1 MIRMAE
7 SPTAFSGS
15 GSGASS
21 ESGAPGA
28 PVAPDTSGDAGA
40 SVREL
45 LVEMGTKVRDDF
57 TRNRRVM
64 SFAEYLNLVLSEP
77 MRQLRSS
84 TQYIVDCFDHYG
96 TSMVKYPWGEVRR
109 FHLFDAPWAGGE
121 DRLFGQEPVQNAVY
135 RVLRSFVQDGR
146 PNKLILLHGPNGSA
160 KSTFIRCLGRA
171 LEHYSTLD
179 GGALY
184 RFSWIFPTQK
194 HTRGGIGFG
203 GIGDVLQASG
213 ESFAYLPDDVVDA
226 RVGDELRDHPLLLVP
241 LDERQRLI
249 DRLVTGDGKSGFMV
263 SDYLRQGALS
273 PKNRAIYD
281 ALLASYHGDYIQV
294 LRHVRIE
301 RFEISHRYRTGWVTV
316 EPQLSVDASE
326 RQVTADRTL
335 GALPPSLQSVSLHE
349 YGGEIVGANRGLI
362 EYDDLLKRP
371 LEHYKYLLTTVER
384 AALSMTNT
392 TLFLDL
398 AFIGSCNDIHL
409 AAFREIPDFQSFKGR
424 IELVRVP
431 FILDVRHEE
440 ALYRERLREA
450 AGKRHV
456 APHTAYVAALWA
468 VLSRMRKP
476 QIERFPS
483 TLAEVIGKLS
493 PLDKA
498 ELYSTGHV
506 PRDLSPDRAR
516 ELAAHIKDLWHES
529 DTYPIYEGRVG
540 ASPREM
546 QGVLLAAA
554 GTGAAVGSSA
564 SRYNYISPLAVLDE
578 IVELC
583 RQTSLYEFLR
593 QDVQPGGYHD
603 HKKLVEVTRG
613 RLFDRIDDEVRVAVG
628 LVEESEYNRV
638 FERYISHV
646 MHAIKKEKVRN
657 PQTGR
662 MDDPDEGMMKEVERT
677 LEITGRADDF
687 RQSMI
692 AKIGAWSLDHRGQK
706 PVLSEIFADLLRK
719 LRDAYFER
727 HKKII
732 AKGIGDL
739 VKLLSGNEASLAIEP
754 RARAES
760 ALQVLT
766 EKYGYSR
773 DSARDLVGALATL
786 RYR

>member
-1 MIRMAE
+1 MAE
-7 SPTAFSGS
+7 I
-15 GSGASS
+15 
-21 ESGAPGA
+21 EGA
-28 PVAPDTSGDAGA
+28 PVVKELLAALGDA
-40 SVREL
+40 
-45 LVEMGTKVRDDF
+45 VRDDF

-64 SFAEYLNLVLSEP
+64 SFAEYLNLVVAEP
-77 MRQLRSS
+77 QRQLRSS

-96 TSMVKYPWGEVRR
+96 SEAVKYSWGEVRHFR
-109 FHLFDAPWAGGE
+109 LFDAPWDNGA
-121 DRLFGQEPVQNAVY
+121 DRLFGQEHVQNTVY

-146 PNKLILLHGPNGSA
+146 PNKLMLLHGPNGSA

-171 LEHYSTLD
+171 LEHYSTLEE
-179 GGALY
+179 GALY

-194 HTRGGIGFG
+194 ASKGGIGFG
-203 GIGDVLQASG
+203 GQVGTIMDVPTDSY
-213 ESFAYLPDDVVDA
+213 AYLPDESVDA
-226 RVGDELRDHPLLLVP
+226 RLPDELRDHPLLLIP
-241 LDERQRLI
+241 NDERQRLI
-249 DRLVTGDGKSGFMV
+249 DRLVAGRSFQVG
-263 SDYLRQGALS
+263 DYLRQGELS
-273 PKNRAIYD
+273 PKNRSIYD
-281 ALLASYHGDYIQV
+281 ALLASYHGDFLQV
-294 LRHVRIE
+294 LRHIRVE
-301 RFEISHRYRTGWVTV
+301 RFEVSHRYRTGWVTV
-316 EPQLSVDASE
+316 EPQLSVDATE

-335 GALPPSLQSVSLHE
+335 AALPPSLQTVALHE
-349 YGGEIVGANRGLI
+349 YGGEVVGANRGII

-384 AALSMTNT
+384 AALSMQTA

-440 ALYRERLREA
+440 ALYSERLREA
-450 AGKRHV
+450 AGDRHV

-498 ELYSTGHV
+498 ELYSTGQV
-506 PRDLSPDRAR
+506 PDDLAPDRAR
-516 ELAAHIKDLWHES
+516 ELTSHIKDLYHES

-546 QGVLLAAA
+546 QTVLLAAA
-554 GTGAAVGSSA
+554 GST
-564 SRYNYISPLAVLDE
+564 RYEYVSPLVVLDE
-578 IVELC
+578 ISELC
-583 RQTSLYEFLR
+583 KQASLYEFLR

-603 HKKLVEVTRG
+603 HRKLVDVVRG
-613 RLFDRIDDEVRVAVG
+613 RLFDRIDDQVRASVG

-638 FERYISHV
+638 FDRYVSHV

-657 PQTGR
+657 PSTGR
-662 MDDPDEGMMKEVERT
+662 MEDPDEGMMKEVERT
-677 LEITGRADDF
+677 LEISGRADDF
-687 RQSMI
+687 RQSLI
-692 AKIGAWSLDHRGQK
+692 AKIGAWSLDHKGQK
-706 PVLSEIFADLLRK
+706 PVLSAIFADLLRK

-727 HKKII
+727 HKKVI
-732 AKGIGDL
+732 AKGISD
-739 VKLLSGNEASLAIEP
+739 VVRLLSGDDGGMSADA
-754 RARAES
+754 RVRAES
-760 ALQVLT
+760 ALETLT
-766 EKYGYSR
+766 TKHGYSR
-773 DSARDLVGALATL
+773 ESARDLVGALASM

>member
-1 MIRMAE
+1 MGTE
-7 SPTAFSGS
+7 TTDD
-15 GSGASS
+15 
-21 ESGAPGA
+21 
-28 PVAPDTSGDAGA
+28 V
-40 SVREL
+40 VKEL
-45 LVEMGTKVRDDF
+45 LVGLGQAVRDDF

-64 SFAEYLNLVLSEP
+64 SFAEYLDLVVAEP
-77 MRQLRSS
+77 LRQLRSS

-96 TSMVKYPWGEVRR
+96 SSTVTYPWGEVRR
-109 FHLFDAPWAGGE
+109 FHLFDAPWANGE
-121 DRLFGQEPVQNAVY
+121 DRLFGQELVQNGTY

-160 KSTFIRCLGRA
+160 KSTFIRCLGRGM
-171 LEHYSTLD
+171 EHYSTLEE
-179 GGALY
+179 GALY
-184 RFSWIFPTQK
+184 RFSWIFPAAK
-194 HTRGGIGFG
+194 HTKGGIGFG
-203 GIGDVLQASG
+203 GEKGQTIESI
-213 ESFAYLPDDVVDA
+213 ESFAYLPDESIDA
-226 RVGDELRDHPLLLVP
+226 RLGDELRDHPLLLIP
-241 LDERQRLI
+241 NEERQKLI
-249 DRLVTGDGKSGFMV
+249 DRLLAGTPNYTLG
-263 SDYLRQGALS
+263 DYLRGGALS

-335 GALPPSLQSVSLHE
+335 GSLPPSLQSVSLFE
-349 YGGEIVGANRGLI
+349 YGGELVGANRGMI

-384 AALSMTNT
+384 AALSLTSS
-392 TLFLDL
+392 TLFLDV
-398 AFIGSCNDIHL
+398 AFIGSGNDIHL

-450 AGKRHV
+450 SGSRHI

-476 QIERFPS
+476 QVERFPS
-483 TLAEVIGKLS
+483 TLAEVIGKLT

-498 ELYSTGHV
+498 ELYSTGQL
-506 PRDLSPDRAR
+506 PDNLTPDRAR

-546 QGVLLAAA
+546 HNVLLAAA
-554 GTGAAVGSSA
+554 GAT
-564 SRYNYISPLAVLDE
+564 RYDYVSPLIVLDE

-583 RQTSLYEFLR
+583 KQTSLYEFLR

-603 HKKLVEVTRG
+603 HKKLADVARG

-638 FERYISHV
+638 FERYVNHV
-646 MHAIKKEKVRN
+646 MHALKKEKVRN
-657 PQTGR
+657 PSTGR
-662 MDDPDEGMMKEVERT
+662 QEDPDEGMMKEVERT
-677 LEITGRADDF
+677 LEISGRAEEF
-687 RQSMI
+687 RQSLI

-706 PVLSEIFADLLRK
+706 PVLSAIFSDLLRK
-719 LRDAYFER
+719 LRDAYFEK
-727 HKKII
+727 HKKTI
-732 AKGIGDL
+732 AKGITDL
-739 VKLLSGNEASLAIEP
+739 VMLLSGNEGSLNIEN
-754 RARAES
+754 RTRAEA
-760 ALQVLT
+760 ALATLVD
-766 EKYGYSR
+766 KYGYSR
-773 DSARDLVGALATL
+773 ESARDLVGSLASL

>member
-1 MIRMAE
+1 MVMAE
-7 SPTAFSGS
+7 TPIDPTGS
-15 GSGASS
+15 SVDSS
-21 ESGAPGA
+21 
-28 PVAPDTSGDAGA
+28 V
-40 SVREL
+40 VREL
-45 LVEMGTKVRDDF
+45 LVELGTSVRDDF

-64 SFAEYLNLVLSEP
+64 SFAEYLNLVVSEP
-77 MRQLRSS
+77 LRQLRSS
-84 TQYIVDCFDHYG
+84 TQYIVDCLDHYG

-160 KSTFIRCLGRA
+160 KSTFIRCLGRG

-179 GGALY
+179 EGALY

-194 HTRGGIGFG
+194 QTRGGIGFG
-203 GIGDVLQASG
+203 GAGETLNAV
-213 ESFAYLPDDVVDA
+213 ESFAYLPDAVVDA
-226 RVGDELRDHPLLLVP
+226 RVGDELRDHPLLLIPV
-241 LDERQRLI
+241 DERQKLI
-249 DRLVTGDGKSGFMV
+249 DRLIRDIGTPAPAIPGATGFNV

-281 ALLASYHGDYIQV
+281 ALLASYHGDYLQV

-335 GALPPSLQSVSLHE
+335 GALPPSLQSVSLLE
-349 YGGEIVGANRGLI
+349 YGGEIVGANRGVI

-384 AALSMTNT
+384 AALSMTST

-398 AFIGSCNDIHL
+398 TFIGSSNDIHL

-440 ALYRERLREA
+440 ALYRERVREA
-450 AGKRHV
+450 AGNRHV

-483 TLAEVIGKLS
+483 TLAEAIGKLT

-498 ELYSTGHV
+498 ELYATGAI
-506 PRDLSPDRAR
+506 PRELSPDRAR

-554 GTGAAVGSSA
+554 GAGA
-564 SRYNYISPLAVLDE
+564 SRYDYVSPLAVLDE
-578 IVELC
+578 IVDLC
-583 RQTSLYEFLR
+583 KQTSLYEFLR

-603 HKKLVEVTRG
+603 HKKLIEVVRS
-613 RLFDRIDDEVRVAVG
+613 RLFDKIDDEVRAAVG
-628 LVEESEYNRV
+628 LVEESEYSRV
-638 FERYISHV
+638 FERYITHV

-657 PQTGR
+657 PSTGR
-662 MDDPDEGMMKEVERT
+662 MDDPDESMMKEVERT
-677 LEITGRADDF
+677 LEITGRPDDF
-687 RQSMI
+687 RQSLI

-706 PVLSEIFADLLRK
+706 PVMSEIFAELLRK

-727 HKKII
+727 HKKTI
-732 AKGIGDL
+732 ARGIGDL
-739 VKLLSGNEASLAIEP
+739 VKLLSGNEASLSAESRP
-754 RARAES
+754 RTES
-760 ALQVLT
+760 ALQTLID
-766 EKYGYSR
+766 KYGYSR
-773 DSARDLVGALATL
+773 ESARDLVGAIATL
-786 RYR
+786 RYRT

>member
-1 MIRMAE
+1 MAE
-7 SPTAFSGS
+7 TPTAATGS
-15 GSGASS
+15 
-21 ESGAPGA
+21 
-28 PVAPDTSGDAGA
+28 PVVT
-40 SVREL
+40 EL
-45 LVEMGTKVRDDF
+45 LVELGTSVRDDF
-57 TRNRRVM
+57 TRNRRVL
-64 SFAEYLNLVLSEP
+64 SFAEYLNLVVSDP

-96 TSMVKYPWGEVRR
+96 TSTVTYPWGEVRR
-109 FHLFDAPWAGGE
+109 FHLFDAPWANGE

-135 RVLRSFVQDGR
+135 RALRTFVQDGR

-160 KSTFIRCLGRA
+160 KSTFVRCLGRG

-179 GGALY
+179 EGALY
-184 RFSWIFPTQK
+184 RFSWIFPTQR

-203 GIGDVLQASG
+203 GVNEVLHASLD
-213 ESFAYLPDDVVDA
+213 SFAYLPDDVIDA
-226 RVGDELRDHPLLLVP
+226 RLGDELRDHPLLLVP
-241 LDERQRLI
+241 LDERQKLI
-249 DRLVTGDGKSGFMV
+249 DRLIGGDGKFTV

-301 RFEISHRYRTGWVTV
+301 RFEVSHRYRTGWVTV

-349 YGGEIVGANRGLI
+349 YGGEIVGANRGFI

-384 AALSMTNT
+384 AALSMTST

-398 AFIGSCNDIHL
+398 TFIGSSNDIHL

-440 ALYRERLREA
+440 ALYRERLREV
-450 AGKRHV
+450 AGRRHI

-498 ELYSTGHV
+498 ELYSTGAI
-506 PRDLSPDRAR
+506 PRELSPDRAR
-516 ELAAHIKDLWHES
+516 ELAAHVKDLWHES

-554 GTGAAVGSSA
+554 AAGAH
-564 SRYNYISPLAVLDE
+564 RYDYVSPLAVLDE
-578 IVELC
+578 IVDLC
-583 RQTSLYEFLR
+583 KQTSLYEFLR

-603 HKKLVEVTRG
+603 HKKLVEVARA
-613 RLFDRIDDEVRVAVG
+613 RLFDKIDDEVRAAVG
-628 LVEESEYNRV
+628 LVEESEYSRV
-638 FERYISHV
+638 FERYMTHV

-657 PQTGR
+657 PSTGR
-662 MDDPDEGMMKEVERT
+662 MDDPDENLMKEVERT
-677 LEITGRADDF
+677 IEITGRPEDF
-687 RQSMI
+687 RQSLI

-706 PVLSEIFADLLRK
+706 PVMAEIFSDLLRK

-727 HKKII
+727 HKKTI

-739 VKLLSGNEASLAIEP
+739 VKLLTGNETSLSADTRP
-754 RARAES
+754 RAES
-760 ALQVLT
+760 ALDTLVG
-766 EKYGYSR
+766 KYGYSKE
-773 DSARDLVGALATL
+773 SARDLVGALASL
-786 RYR
+786 RYRA

>member
-1 MIRMAE
+1 MAE
-7 SPTAFSGS
+7 TPIVPPGSSPGS
-15 GSGASS
+15 PA
-21 ESGAPGA
+21 
-28 PVAPDTSGDAGA
+28 
-40 SVREL
+40 VREL
-45 LVEMGTKVRDDF
+45 LVELGSAVRDDF

-64 SFAEYLNLVLSEP
+64 SFAEYLNLVVSDP
-77 MRQLRSS
+77 IRQLRSS
-84 TQYIVDCFDHYG
+84 TQYIVDCLDHYG

-160 KSTFIRCLGRA
+160 KSTFIRCLGRG

-179 GGALY
+179 EGALY

-203 GIGDVLQASG
+203 GSAEAIAAV

-226 RVGDELRDHPLLLVP
+226 RVGDELRDHPLLLIPV
-241 LDERQRLI
+241 DERQKLI
-249 DRLVTGDGKSGFMV
+249 DRLIRDTSTTGTPATPGATGFNV

-316 EPQLSVDASE
+316 EPQLSVDATE

-335 GALPPSLQSVSLHE
+335 GALPPTLQSVSLHE
-349 YGGEIVGANRGLI
+349 YGGEIVGANRGVI

-384 AALSMTNT
+384 AALSMTST

-398 AFIGSCNDIHL
+398 TFIGSCNDIHL

-424 IELVRVP
+424 IELIRVP

-450 AGKRHV
+450 AGNRHV

-483 TLAEVIGKLS
+483 TLAEAIGKLT

-498 ELYSTGHV
+498 ELYATGAI
-506 PRDLSPDRAR
+506 PRELSPDRAR
-516 ELAAHIKDLWHES
+516 ELAAHVKDLWHES

-554 GTGAAVGSSA
+554 GANA
-564 SRYNYISPLAVLDE
+564 SRYDYVSPLAVLDE
-578 IVELC
+578 IVDLC
-583 RQTSLYEFLR
+583 KQTSLYEFLR

-603 HKKLVEVTRG
+603 HKKLIEVVRS
-613 RLFDRIDDEVRVAVG
+613 RLFDKIDDEVRAAVG
-628 LVEESEYNRV
+628 LVEESEYGRV
-638 FERYISHV
+638 FERYITHV

-657 PQTGR
+657 PSTGR
-662 MDDPDEGMMKEVERT
+662 MEDPDEGMMKEVERT
-677 LEITGRADDF
+677 LEIMGRPEDF
-687 RQSMI
+687 RQSLI

-706 PVLSEIFADLLRK
+706 PVMAEIFSELLRK

-727 HKKII
+727 HKKTI
-732 AKGIGDL
+732 AKGVGDL
-739 VKLLSGNEASLAIEP
+739 VKLLNGNETSLSAEARP
-754 RARAES
+754 RTEA
-760 ALQVLT
+760 ALQTLID
-766 EKYGYSR
+766 KYGYSR
-773 DSARDLVGALATL
+773 ESARDLVGALATL
-786 RYR
+786 RYRT

>member
-1 MIRMAE
+1 MAMAE
-7 SPTAFSGS
+7 MPTDPTGS
-15 GSGASS
+15 SVGSS
-21 ESGAPGA
+21 
-28 PVAPDTSGDAGA
+28 V
-40 SVREL
+40 VREL
-45 LVEMGTKVRDDF
+45 LVELGTSVRDDF

-64 SFAEYLNLVLSEP
+64 SFAEYLNLVVSEP
-77 MRQLRSS
+77 LRQLRSS
-84 TQYIVDCFDHYG
+84 TQYMVDCLDHYG
-96 TSMVKYPWGEVRR
+96 TSMVRYPWGEVRR
-109 FHLFDAPWAGGE
+109 FHLFDAPWAAGE

-160 KSTFIRCLGRA
+160 KSTFIRCLGRG

-179 GGALY
+179 EGALY

-203 GIGDVLQASG
+203 GSGEVLGGS
-213 ESFAYLPDDVVDA
+213 ESFAYLPDDVIDA
-226 RVGDELRDHPLLLVP
+226 RVGDELRDHPLLLIPIV
-241 LDERQRLI
+241 ERQKLI
-249 DRLVTGDGKSGFMV
+249 DRLLRDAGIDGGKTEFNV

-316 EPQLSVDASE
+316 EPQLSVDATE

-349 YGGEIVGANRGLI
+349 YGGEIVGANRGVI

-384 AALSMTNT
+384 AALAMTST

-398 AFIGSCNDIHL
+398 TFIGSSNDIHL

-424 IELVRVP
+424 IELIRVP
-431 FILDVRHEE
+431 FILDIRHEE
-440 ALYRERLREA
+440 ALYRERVREA
-450 AGKRHV
+450 AGNRHV

-483 TLAEVIGKLS
+483 TLAEAIGKLT

-498 ELYSTGHV
+498 ELYATGAI
-506 PRDLSPDRAR
+506 PRELSPDRAR
-516 ELAAHIKDLWHES
+516 ELAAHVKDLWHES

-554 GTGAAVGSSA
+554 GAGA
-564 SRYNYISPLAVLDE
+564 SRYDYVSPLAVLDE
-578 IVELC
+578 IVDLC
-583 RQTSLYEFLR
+583 KQTSLYEFLR

-603 HKKLVEVTRG
+603 HKKLIEVVRS
-613 RLFDRIDDEVRVAVG
+613 RLFDKIDDEVRAAVG
-628 LVEESEYNRV
+628 LVEESEYSRV
-638 FERYISHV
+638 FERYITHA

-657 PQTGR
+657 PSTGR
-662 MDDPDEGMMKEVERT
+662 MEDPDENMMKEVERT
-677 LEITGRADDF
+677 LEITGRAEDF
-687 RQSMI
+687 RQSLI

-706 PVLSEIFADLLRK
+706 PVMSEIFAELLRK

-727 HKKII
+727 HKKTI
-732 AKGIGDL
+732 ARGIGDL
-739 VKLLSGNEASLAIEP
+739 VKALSGNEASLSAEARP
-754 RARAES
+754 RTEA
-760 ALQVLT
+760 ALQTLID
-766 EKYGYSR
+766 KYGYSR
-773 DSARDLVGALATL
+773 ESARDLVGALATL
-786 RYR
+786 RYRS